1 MLLRSLASI
10 WLTLHPAVGLWIGLA
25 QAQDITYTAAF
36 ADGTYVADAKL
47 AGWHDAT
54 ATPQLNGKNVFDAA
68 APLLWMASNAK
79 QTAVQPES
87 FVEFVGGDCLPGMV
101 QAYRSG
107 TESWTE
113 RLPPHLLVKPRVGI
127 DLPGKPERGPL
138 GVRTDLIRRVVW
150 QRRGVDRYQ
159 PGTLI
164 YLDGRAIAFRSL
176 RWTNQGVLVLLTD
189 GTRRASF
196 SELAELHMPRRDEW
210 DAYLQTAAML
220 TPDGESPLL
229 RLSTVH
235 GLVATTSHAR
245 LHPMALS
252 HDERSWYHLVQPAWS
267 LTAMWVQHATVAHR
281 QLWRAEQV
289 PLSLIAPQA
298 ARRTATYSSGWS
310 WQADRNVRGEVLR
323 SARRQFGWG
332 ISMPSRTELAFALP
346 KLARGFRA
354 QVGLDEAVGQGG
366 CAIAQLSANAASSN
380 PLWQSDL
387 LIGSDKVRD
396 TGLVQLAGPDKGQKS
411 LVLVADAAHDNRPAG
426 ADPFD
431 IRDMVDWL
439 EPVIELDSTELK
451 QELVL
456 RQSEAIPAWTDW
468 QLALAPGARLQ
479 VVQRLAEPQDKQLN
493 GYYRDAIASEGPI
506 TLKRTWTV
514 DAAKPLLAVGVYQP
528 NREPGVSRVEIRVN
542 DLPYVDFEV
551 PKLEPQ
557 QPELPRMIDL
567 TRFVGREVR
576 VEVVHVPVDNQGR
589 VEWRTLE
596 PAAGTTV
603 TPWVPLQV
611 VNLQSQHGTTLE
623 EIYDGSVWASGTL
636 PDEET
641 YTLTGT
647 APLKGVSAVRVD
659 VISDARLPQRG
670 NGRGANGTVT
680 ISHVELAVASA
691 AQDTEWMSV
700 SLGEAQAT
708 FEHDQHHRAGNLV
721 DEDTSTRWTTW
732 PRHTQTQSFIV
743 KPQHDLHLAEGAVL
757 RLSLKFNQSQQ
768 SAGRLRVLVTNAAPP
783 VLLEPHATVLPAK
796 YAGKARVLFEDDE
809 AWQIDMHGS
818 AMDPVSDCY
827 AGKFAWR
834 VAPEKRAR
842 DRLPGVE
849 IPIRENPGPGEA
861 RYLRWAWKKQGG
873 EKIVLEIAHDGAW
886 GQLGESKF
894 RYQAGPGPEYH
905 NQALKLDEN
914 LPSEWTV
921 VTRDLFAD
929 FGEFTFTGLALSPLD
944 GEYGYFDHIMLAPTV
959 ADLDAAE
966 SVAGTLS
973 RRVGIAHGK
982 KR

>member
-10 WLTLHPAVGLWIGLA
+10 GLMLHFAGAIFVAAA

-79 QTAVQPES
+79 QTAVQPEA

-101 QAYRSG
+101 QGYRNG
-107 TESWTE
+107 VESWTE
-113 RLPPHLLVKPRVGI
+113 RLPPHLLVKPRVSI
-127 DLPGKPERGPL
+127 DLPGKPERGPI
-138 GVRTDLIRRVVW
+138 GVRTDLVRRVVW
-150 QRRGVDRYQ
+150 QRGGVDRYQ
-159 PGTLI
+159 PGTLV

-176 RWTNQGVLVLLTD
+176 RWTNQGVLVLLAD

-196 SELAELHMPRRDEW
+196 SELAELHLPRRDEW
-210 DAYLQTAAML
+210 DAYLQTAATL

-235 GLVATTSHAR
+235 GLVATTSQAR
-245 LHPMALS
+245 LHAMALS

-267 LTAMWVQHATVAHR
+267 LAAMWVQHATVAHR
-281 QLWRAEQV
+281 QIWQADKV

-298 ARRTATYSSGWS
+298 ARRTATYSGGWS
-310 WQADRNVRGEVLR
+310 WQADRNVRGETLR

-366 CAIAQLSANAASSN
+366 CATAQLFANAASGN
-380 PLWQSDL
+380 PMWQSDL
-387 LIGSDKVRD
+387 LIGSDIIRD
-396 TGLVQLAGPDKGQKS
+396 TGVVQLLGPDKGQKS

-439 EPVIELDSTELK
+439 EPVIELDSNELK
-451 QELVL
+451 QELAR
-456 RQSEAIPAWTDW
+456 RQREAIFAWADW

-479 VVQRLAEPQDKQLN
+479 VVQRLAEPQDKHVN
-493 GYYRDAIASEGPI
+493 GYHREVIASEGPI

-514 DAAKPLLAVGVYQP
+514 DAAKPLLAVGVYRP
-528 NREPGVSRVEIRVN
+528 NRDPGASRIEIRVN

-551 PKLEPQ
+551 PKLDPQ
-557 QPELPRMIDL
+557 QAELPRMIDL
-567 TRFVGREVR
+567 TQFVGREVQ
-576 VEVVHVPVDNQGR
+576 VEVVHVPADEQGR
-589 VEWRTLE
+589 AEWRTLE

-603 TPWVPLQV
+603 TPWVPLQL

-636 PDEET
+636 PEEET
-641 YTLTGT
+641 YTITGT
-647 APLKGVSAVRVD
+647 APLKGVSAIRVD
-659 VISDARLPQRG
+659 LIPDGRLP
-670 NGRGANGTVT
+670 GRGAGRDSGGAVT
-680 ISHVELAVASA
+680 ISHVELAVTSA
-691 AQDTEWMSV
+691 EQGATAMPI
-700 SLGEAQAT
+700 SLGEALAT
-708 FEHDQHHRAGNLV
+708 FEHDQHHRSANLI
-721 DEDTSTRWTTW
+721 DQDTASRWTTW
-732 PRHTQTQSFIV
+732 PQHTQPQSFLV
-743 KPQHDLHLAEGAVL
+743 KPQYDLHLPQGAVL
-757 RLSLKFNQSQQ
+757 QLSLKFNQSQR
-768 SAGRLRVLVTNAAPP
+768 SAGRLRVWVTDAPPP
-783 VLLEPHATVLPAK
+783 VLLEPHAPVLSAK

-809 AWQIDMHGS
+809 AWQVDMHGS
-818 AMDPVSDCY
+818 AMDPVSDRY
-827 AGKFAWR
+827 SGKFAWR
-834 VAPEKRAR
+834 VKPDKRAR

-861 RYLRWAWKKQGG
+861 RFLRWAWKKQGG
-873 EKIVLEIAHDGAW
+873 EMIVLEIAHDGLW
-886 GQLGESKF
+886 GQAGESKF

-905 NQALKLDEN
+905 NQALKLDQN
-914 LPSEWTV
+914 LPSDWTV

-929 FGEFTFTGLALSPLD
+929 FGEFIFTGLAMTPLD
-944 GEYGYFDHIMLAPTV
+944 GEYGYFDHILLAPTV

-966 SVAGTLS
+966 SVTGT
-973 RRVGIAHGK
+973 VPVP
-982 KR
+982 